1 MMKTTSRTILLALL
15 VAGMLLGVRAEAAV
29 QTLTGKRLVAR
40 TGSTERFVFVSTAA
54 VNAPARGGPD
64 DPTVAGA
71 VVQIIN
77 PTTQE
82 YGTFPLAADKWKAN
96 AAGTRYTYRDPA
108 GPVQSVVI
116 RAGRRMRVRSRAV
129 GITLNEPSQGS
140 LGVNLV
146 SGGQQYCAVFGGT
159 VVRDEPGR
167 FVARGAPAP
176 ASCPSNTPACASA
189 RVIASQN
196 DVIEGPLSRGRLG
209 DYLIANDKIQVTVQ
223 QNGRV
228 FFGIGPYG
236 GNIIDADLWRPFGGE
251 RDSFEELSP
260 GINLENTA
268 HYTDAT
274 IINDGADCQ
283 PAVVRFT
290 GVDDLLDYV
299 NGSSAIRDM
308 GFMFPSS
315 ADDRDLPVEV
325 ETDYTLA
332 TGQNY
337 VRIDT
342 TIANTGLSPLGIY
355 FAEYV
360 NGSGQVEM
368 WRPAYGFGEPLA
380 TTTCPPSSYVACS
393 AGTCDLCNFIAFS
406 GEDQAD
412 GVSYGYIYTANG
424 STAVT
429 VSGVTVPVHGQEA
442 VAVFLGAGAPNFNLG
457 PAGLPGDSVTLT
469 RYFAVGDGSV
479 ASIAEARNAIQGI
492 TAGTLTGNVTS
503 GGNPVARADVVAIRT
518 GSSAPA
524 LLALNIAN
532 HTRTAG
538 DGSYRMTLPPG
549 TYNVRVNKDGRLFGS
564 PDPASL
570 TIVAG
575 ANAQNFTLPAPGRL
589 HVTVTDA
596 SGAPSPAKVQL
607 VGFDPSPDPLNTQ
620 DVLGALTNRTGVFGE
635 QFEDGL
641 AYGIAAVAF
650 AGRSGD
656 TGTFEVEPGSY
667 QLVVSRGPRHSAFTQ
682 PVTISAGITTTVAAQ
697 VARVIQTPGFISADF
712 HVHGLDSPD
721 CEVTKEERIT
731 TMLAEGMDMFTP
743 SEHEVRADFA
753 PTIAA
758 MGVSSLIS
766 TIPNAEITTFDYGH
780 FNSWPVTID
789 PMQLHGG
796 GIDWGRPGPSPG
808 TDFPSLGSYVLT
820 PAEIYAAAHAD
831 TPGNVIQINH
841 MRSHFDTSGLDI
853 DTAMTPPQ
861 SFKAASER
869 RLDPMVSNF
878 FDSGFDALEVWI
890 GTDGRTG
897 DLEHFVGENL
907 GDWFN
912 MLNLGIRRTGVADSD
927 THQRRTTQIN
937 ARTYVASAVTTPGA
951 LSAQALTL
959 AANVRNGRAT
969 GTNAPFVTVT
979 ASAPSTGQSAG
990 LGAGQNTM
998 LATTN
1003 GMVDVT
1009 VTVKSPL
1016 WAEFD
1021 RIQLFVNNAP
1031 QPFDHD
1037 GDGATRNRYRVIPNV
1052 QQVAGTDF
1060 AVATVND
1067 FPGIPGASHLEAT
1080 AVFPLSGIV
1089 ADSWIVV
1096 LVRGTDGVSHPLFPV
1111 LPNSLASAGNTTLAQ
1126 LTDGNLGELGIM
1138 ALAFTNPLF
1147 IDANNDA
1154 VWTPP
1159 GVMLTPP

>member
-1 MMKTTSRTILLALL
+1 MRKAILAAL
-15 VAGMLLGVRAEAAV
+15 VAAPLLGGSADAAV
-29 QTLTGKRLVAR
+29 QMLPGKRLVAR
-40 TGSTERFVFVSTAA
+40 SGAAERFVFVTTTA
-54 VNAPARGGPD
+54 VSAPARGGPD
-64 DPTVAGA
+64 DPVVAGA
-71 VVQIIN
+71 VLQIIN

-82 YGTFPLAADKWKAN
+82 YANFPLPAASWSGN
-96 AAGTRYTYRDPA
+96 GAGTTYRYRDPA
-108 GPVQSVVI
+108 GAVQTVVL
-116 RAGRRMRVRSRAV
+116 RAGRRLRIRGRAV
-129 GITLNEPSQGS
+129 GITLNEASQGS
-140 LGVNLV
+140 LGLNLV
-146 SGGQQYCAVFGGT
+146 SGGQQYCAVFGGS
-159 VVRDEPGR
+159 VLRDEPGR
-167 FVARGAPAP
+167 FIARGAPAP
-176 ASCPSNTPACASA
+176 ASCPSNVPACAVA
-189 RVIASQN
+189 RVIADQN
-196 DVIEGPLSRGRLG
+196 DIIEGPLSRGRPG
-209 DYLIANDKIQVTVQ
+209 DYLLANDKIQVTVQ
-223 QNGRV
+223 NLGRV
-228 FFGIGPYG
+228 FFGIGTYG
-236 GNIIDADLWRPFGGE
+236 GNIIDADLQRPFGGE
-251 RDSFEELSP
+251 RDSFEELAP

-274 IINDGADCQ
+274 IVNDGADCQ

-315 ADDRDLPVEV
+315 ADDTDLPVEV
-325 ETDYTLA
+325 QTDYTLA
-332 TGQNY
+332 TGQSW
-337 VRIDT
+337 VRMDT
-342 TIANTGLSPLGIY
+342 TIVNTGLTPLGIY

-380 TTTCPPSSYVACS
+380 TTSCPPSSYVACT
-393 AGTCDLCNFIAFS
+393 AGLCDLCDFVAFS
-406 GEDQAD
+406 GEDRAD
-412 GVSYGYIYTANG
+412 GVSYGYIHGANG
-424 STAVT
+424 TTAVT
-429 VSGVTVPVHGQEA
+429 VSGVTVPALGQEV
-442 VAVFLGAGAPNFNLG
+442 VAVFLGAAVPNFNLG

-479 ASIAEARNAIQGI
+479 ASIAEARDTIQGI
-492 TAGTLTGNVTS
+492 TTGTLTGSVTS
-503 GGNPVARADVVAIRT
+503 GGAAVARADVAAIRT
-518 GSSAPA
+518 GSTGPA
-524 LLALNIAN
+524 MLDLNVAN
-532 HTRTAG
+532 HTRTEA

-549 TYNVRVNKDGRLFGS
+549 TYDVRVNKDGRLFGS

-575 ANAQNFTLPAPGRL
+575 ANTQDFTLPAPGRL
-589 HVTVTDA
+589 RVVVTDET
-596 SGAPSPAKVQL
+596 GAPSPAKVQL

-641 AYGIAAVAF
+641 AYGIAFVTF
-650 AGRSGD
+650 AGRTGD
-656 TGTFEVEPGSY
+656 TGTVEVEPGSY
-667 QLVVSRGPRHSAFTQ
+667 QLVVSHGPRHSAFMQ
-682 PVTISAGITTTVAAQ
+682 PVTITAGATTTVAAQ
-697 VARVIQTPGFISADF
+697 VARVIQTPGFIAADF
-712 HVHGLDSPD
+712 HVHALDSPD
-721 CEVTKEERIT
+721 SEVTKEERIT

-743 SEHEVRADFA
+743 SEHEFRADFA
-753 PTIAA
+753 PTVAA
-758 MGVSSLIS
+758 MGVANLIS

-789 PMQLHGG
+789 PSKLNGG
-796 GIDWGRPGPSPG
+796 GIDWGKPGAAPG
-808 TDFPSLGSYVLT
+808 MDFPSYGSFGMT

-869 RLDPMVSNF
+869 RLNPAVPNF
-878 FDSGFDALEVWI
+878 FDAGFDALEVWI

-897 DLEHFVGENL
+897 DLEHFVGQNL

-912 MLNLGIRRTGVADSD
+912 LLNQGIRRTGVADSD

-937 ARTYVASAVTTPGA
+937 ARTYVASTVAAPAA
-951 LSAQALTL
+951 LPAQALTL
-959 AANVRNGRAT
+959 AANVRDGRAS
-969 GTNAPFVTVT
+969 GTNAPFVTVG
-979 ASAPSTGQSAG
+979 ASAPSTGQTAG
-990 LGAGQNTM
+990 LGVGQSTM
-998 LATTN
+998 LATTD
-1003 GMVDVT
+1003 GAVDVT
-1009 VTVKSPL
+1009 VTVRSPL

-1037 GDGATRNRYRVIPNV
+1037 GDSGTRDRYRVFPNFE
-1052 QQVAGTDF
+1052 QVAGTDF
-1060 AVATVND
+1060 AVTTVND

-1080 AVFPLSGIV
+1080 ATFPLTGIT

-1111 LPNSLASAGNTTLAQ
+1111 LPNSLASANNTTLAQ
-1126 LTDGNLGELGIM
+1126 LTDGNLGEMGLL

-1147 IDANNDA
+1147 VDANNDS